1 MYRIALFCIV
11 MITAC
16 TAPTRFISFTARTRP
31 VYTFNPEPEKIL
43 LLNNVDV
50 VSKKYRDNKE
60 ELFIALINEMMDA
73 GGKRIAEKVNIP
85 AEVIRGYT
93 PLSDSTI
100 RALLSS
106 HHASHVIV
114 IRSFDVFFYQT
125 NVEVEKDQSGSKSR
139 TAYYDIESDISYEFY
154 NAAAMLKGMTVH
166 RRRFHS
172 SRSVISGL
180 LAAGPNIVAK
190 RDDALNMAIDNFRD
204 YLLYFFP
211 GETQRNRQ
219 LFTGKEFPAVNT
231 ALAKYDYEAAM
242 TESLRYIDDPNKEK
256 AAKAL
261 YNCAVLFERK
271 DQPEEA
277 RSYLIRSLARYE
289 LPLARVMMGDYE

>member
-1 MYRIALFCIV
+1 MV
-11 MITAC
+11 MIVAC

-31 VYTFNPEPEKIL
+31 VYTFNPAPEKIL
-43 LLNNVDV
+43 LLNNVDI

-60 ELFIALINEMMDA
+60 ELFIALTNEIMEWA
-73 GGKRIAEKVNIP
+73 GKRIAEKDNIP
-85 AEVIRGYT
+85 TEVIRGYT
-93 PLSDSTI
+93 PLTDSTI

-106 HHASHVIV
+106 HHASHAII

-139 TAYYDIESDISYEFY
+139 TAYYDIESDITYEFY
-154 NAAAMLKGMTVH
+154 NTAAMLKGMTIH

-172 SRSVISGL
+172 SRSVLSGL

-190 RDDALNMAIDNFRD
+190 RDDALTMAIDNFRD

-219 LFTGKEFPAVNT
+219 VFTGKEFPAVNA
-231 ALAKYDYEAAM
+231 ALAKYDFEAAM
-242 TESLRYIDDPNKEK
+242 TESLRFIDDPNREK

-277 RSYLIRSLARYE
+277 RSYLLRSLAIFD